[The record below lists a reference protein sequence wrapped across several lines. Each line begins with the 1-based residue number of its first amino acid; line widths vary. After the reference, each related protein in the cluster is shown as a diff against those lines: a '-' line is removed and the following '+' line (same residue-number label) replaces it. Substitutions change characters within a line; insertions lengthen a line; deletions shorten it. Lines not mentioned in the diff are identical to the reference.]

1 MTPLPALIIGLAL
14 PACTGWLIV
23 RLIERSAAVLSW
35 PERLGYALL
44 LGPVG
49 TLWLTDLVSI
59 WTGMPLTLWS
69 ILVLQLGF
77 LGLSAG
83 LIRWQKIALFAPSAP
98 IAKDTRRW
106 LVLGLGILL
115 AISVLKL
122 VLAGSVLTLNVP
134 TFFDDAR
141 DNWNLRAKVI
151 VETHQI
157 PVQMPGEDGAGG
169 GVASYPSTLPLLKA
183 WLVFLAGDW
192 SEALVNSVQSL
203 WLVIAG
209 LLVGGSIA
217 RRRGSAW
224 GLAAVVALLGLP
236 LVAIHALH
244 SYGDLMVAAAIAAVV
259 LAFFEADRAESREG
273 FFAWLALG
281 IAGTALFPALKNE
294 GLAVFFP
301 SGLLLLGF
309 VLWRSLRR
317 GDSERSDAMKA
328 LLGAGLAIA
337 VTTLPWLVFKWAQ
350 GLTFGNAHAIGETGF
365 GWQSGVL
372 SAIAYHLFSEG
383 NWLLLPGL
391 ALVLLALRRRLAF
404 GPYIVLTISCL
415 WVFASLSGLFLVST
429 DLGHEA
435 LKQTGYG
442 RAMVQ
447 VSAVWTMLVCL
458 LLPDPREAA

>member
-1 MTPLPALIIGLAL
+1 TSL
-14 PACTGWLIV
+14 
-23 RLIERSAAVLSW
+23 
-35 PERLGYALL
+35 
-44 LGPVG
+44 
-49 TLWLTDLVSI
+49 
-59 WTGMPLTLWS
+59 PLTLWTM
-69 ILVLQLGF
+69 LALQLLF
-77 LGLSAG
+77 LGLAAG
-83 LIRWQKIALFAPSAP
+83 LVRWQRLPLLVPAAP
-98 IAKDTRRW
+98 IARDPKRW
-106 LVLGLGILL
+106 LVLGLGVLL
-115 AISVLKL
+115 TLSILKL
-122 VLAGSVLTLNVP
+122 VLAGSVLTLQVP

-151 VETHQI
+151 VETQHI

-183 WLVFLAGDW
+183 WLVSLAGGW

-209 LLVGGSIA
+209 LLVGGA
-217 RRRGSAW
+217 VGRRRGSAW
-224 GLAAVVALLGLP
+224 GLAAVTALLGLP
-236 LVAIHALH
+236 LLGIHALH
-244 SYGDLMVAAAIAAVV
+244 SYGDLMVAAFATATI

-273 FFAWLALG
+273 FFAWLGLG
-281 IAGTALFPALKNE
+281 IAAVALLPALKNE

-301 SGLLLLGF
+301 SGLLLLGW

-317 GDSERSDAMKA
+317 GDSERSDALRA
-328 LLGAGLAIA
+328 LMGAGIAVA

-365 GWQSGVL
+365 GWQTGVL
-372 SAIAYHLFSEG
+372 GAISYHLFSEG

-404 GPYIVLTISCL
+404 GPLLVLTLSCF
-415 WVFASLSGLFLVST
+415 WIFAALSGLFLIST

-447 VSAVWTMLVCL
+447 VSVAWTLLVFL
-458 LLPDPREAA
+458 LLPDPRDEAA